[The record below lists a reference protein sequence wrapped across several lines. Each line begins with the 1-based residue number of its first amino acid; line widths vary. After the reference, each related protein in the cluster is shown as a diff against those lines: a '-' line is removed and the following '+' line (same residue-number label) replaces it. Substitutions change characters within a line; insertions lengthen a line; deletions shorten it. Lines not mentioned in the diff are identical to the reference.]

1 MASTADAPRSY
12 VASPD
17 VYKVIAENNNTR
29 VILATWKPG
38 QRDEW
43 HSHPLGTAVYVLTD
57 CETLRLY
64 SPDGQHLDG
73 SLKAGHAEIPPIIH
87 SHSFE
92 NRSSTECRMIFVEQ
106 G

>member
-1 MASTADAPRSY
+1 MAVTADAPRCY

-17 VYKVIAENNNTR
+17 VYKVIAKDGDTR
-29 VILATWKPG
+29 IILATWKPG
-38 QRDEW
+38 KRDAW
-43 HSHPLGTAVYVLTD
+43 HSHPPGTAVYVLTD
-57 CETLRLY
+57 SEAIRLH
-64 SPDGQHLDG
+64 SPEGQHLDG
-73 SLKAGHAEIPPIIH
+73 SVRAGQAEIHPVVR